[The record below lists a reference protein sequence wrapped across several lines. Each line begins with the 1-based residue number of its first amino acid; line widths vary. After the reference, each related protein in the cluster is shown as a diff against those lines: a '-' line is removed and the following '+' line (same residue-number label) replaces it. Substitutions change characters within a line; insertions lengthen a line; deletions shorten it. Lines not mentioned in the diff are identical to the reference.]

1 METQT
6 PNVGLTKIR
15 SFVAVAQTRQFRKA
29 AEALGLS
36 QPALSAH
43 IRALEHELGAALFMR
58 TTRSVTLTAEGERF
72 LRCARSIL
80 KELDR
85 AICELRDQ
93 AQLKTGRVVVAATPS
108 VAANVLPKA
117 LAAFKARH
125 PDVQLHVRE
134 EPAAG
139 VERRV
144 EAGDAD
150 FGIGPVPARSGDF
163 RFSFICRDR
172 FVGVV
177 STGHPLARYR
187 RVTLQQ
193 LVSYPLITTIPESS
207 IRNSLEA
214 VLDARGI
221 AFHTDHLL
229 TQHQTVIAMVAAG
242 IGVAFLPALAL
253 GQLDASRVVKLK
265 VDPEVTRD
273 IGVIERKGGA
283 PSIAARE
290 FLLMLRSQA
299 SDARS

>member
-150 FGIGPVPARSGDF
+150 FGAIVASKAADCGPCLQLGISMADAAGVAPSVVRAALRDDREGLPESARLAYDLARSVVA
-163 RFSFICRDR
+163 RDGSGEAAR
-172 FVGVV
+172 TEILRRYGHRALVSLAYAMVVANAYPTLKYALGYGHTCARVRVG
-177 STGHPLARYR
+177 GED
-187 RVTLQQ
+187 VTL
-193 LVSYPLITTIPESS
+193 
-207 IRNSLEA
+207 EA
-214 VLDARGI
+214 A
-221 AFHTDHLL
+221 
-229 TQHQTVIAMVAAG
+229 
-242 IGVAFLPALAL
+242 
-253 GQLDASRVVKLK
+253 
-265 VDPEVTRD
+265 
-273 IGVIERKGGA
+273 
-283 PSIAARE
+283 AAR
-290 FLLMLRSQA
+290 
-299 SDARS
+299 